1 MANYAGLESDAHVP
15 KTKQLVQKLTGELL
29 ASSWDKFD
37 SDLQQKLTE
46 LGISPPPPSPEPDL
60 QDVLRDNLAQLP
72 APVKEL
78 VEKITKPQPPT
89 EKDVANKLKQQV
101 SSLRDLSHRKQ
112 HLQSKIDATKKAFQ
126 DLLNE
131 MKLIQTKI
139 EQEQAELNNTSA
151 AYMTL
156 VSKQPDPVHLVED
169 AEMKDPV
176 PEAVA
181 GFISTLGVSLTQEQQ
196 DQLKSMPT
204 DSDGLSVHSSGLL
217 TGALGPVWTEEQER
231 SFRQKVTAIF
241 LEAMVLLLH
250 SCPELKLNDDV
261 PENVSKDP
269 RAEVRQ
275 SNAWERFMAL
285 PSNSPRRQLFDQ
297 AIRLYSFWSAEPPES
312 RRSPLEHNLR
322 DWVTRPD
329 LGRRTLTEERALGT
343 SMWSAPAAGSIP
355 EALAATPFFQET
367 LPL

>member
-1 MANYAGLESDAHVP
+1 MPGIPGLSDQHLSQLDLAGSCKEVCRQCGTSWPKPPQGYAPRSPPPNFARWKNSRSVTPPPGLWKNTNRPS
-15 KTKQLVQKLTGELL
+15 KVQKLTGELL

-204 DSDGLSVHSSGLL
+204 
-217 TGALGPVWTEEQER
+217 
-231 SFRQKVTAIF
+231 VTNEDDAKRRK
-241 LEAMVLLLH
+241 LVEAEKSQ
-250 SCPELKLNDDV
+250 SC
-261 PENVSKDP
+261 
-269 RAEVRQ
+269 
-275 SNAWERFMAL
+275 
-285 PSNSPRRQLFDQ
+285 
-297 AIRLYSFWSAEPPES
+297 
-312 RRSPLEHNLR
+312 
-322 DWVTRPD
+322 
-329 LGRRTLTEERALGT
+329 G
-343 SMWSAPAAGSIP
+343 
-355 EALAATPFFQET
+355 
-367 LPL
+367 

>member
-1 MANYAGLESDAHVP
+1 MCRQCGTTWQKPSQGFAPRSPPPRANRWKTSRSVTPPPGLWKHGSRP
-15 KTKQLVQKLTGELL
+15 SKVQKLTGELL

-37 SDLQQKLTE
+37 SALQQKLTE
-46 LGISPPPPSPEPDL
+46 IGISPPPPSPEPDL

-89 EKDVANKLKQQV
+89 EKDVANKLKHQV

-139 EQEQAELNNTSA
+139 EQEQTELNNTST

-156 VSKQPDPVHLVED
+156 VSKQPDPVLLVED

-196 DQLKSMPT
+196 DQLKSMLKRPTAPT
-204 DSDGLSVHSSGLL
+204 DDDAKRRKL
-217 TGALGPVWTEEQER
+217 A
-231 SFRQKVTAIF
+231 
-241 LEAMVLLLH
+241 EAEKTQ
-250 SCPELKLNDDV
+250 SC
-261 PENVSKDP
+261 
-269 RAEVRQ
+269 
-275 SNAWERFMAL
+275 
-285 PSNSPRRQLFDQ
+285 
-297 AIRLYSFWSAEPPES
+297 
-312 RRSPLEHNLR
+312 
-322 DWVTRPD
+322 
-329 LGRRTLTEERALGT
+329 G
-343 SMWSAPAAGSIP
+343 
-355 EALAATPFFQET
+355 
-367 LPL
+367 